1 MSDTQEATPKK
12 GNSIGI
18 IFLTAFIDLLGFS
31 LVIPVL
37 GPLLIDGTYVLDAS
51 YDADT
56 RNLMYGLLS
65 GIFPLFQFFGSSI
78 LGSLSDKYGRKPI
91 LLISLVI
98 SFVGYVTFT
107 LGVYFG
113 DLILMFVGRSIQGL
127 AAGNL
132 SILYSSVADV
142 SSKEE
147 KAKNFGVIGAAFGLG
162 FVIGPFLGGLLSNP
176 ETPAQMG
183 LEALNMASYFT
194 FETPFIV
201 GSCLVLINLL
211 QVFFIFRETLTNR
224 KEGITVTP
232 FTGVINLA
240 KSIQNPGL
248 RSIFSVVFLQTFGFT
263 FFTTMLQVFL
273 IKRFAFDQGDIG
285 MLFGFVGVSV
295 VFTQVV
301 LVRYFSGRVAPQRML
316 MFVLPGLAITLFL
329 SMFVSNTL
337 QLYLSVPF
345 IAMFQGLTTPNVS
358 ALVSNMAPPQ
368 LQGEVLGMQQSVQAL
383 AQIIPPLVGG
393 VIVSFS
399 LTSPYW
405 MAAVTIFLA
414 FVAYFLQFGGKGKD
428 EVPAAA

>member
-98 SFVGYVTFT
+98 SFVGYVVFT

-176 ETPAQMG
+176 E
-183 LEALNMASYFT
+183 
-194 FETPFIV
+194 
-201 GSCLVLINLL
+201 
-211 QVFFIFRETLTNR
+211 
-224 KEGITVTP
+224 
-232 FTGVINLA
+232 
-240 KSIQNPGL
+240 
-248 RSIFSVVFLQTFGFT
+248 
-263 FFTTMLQVFL
+263 
-273 IKRFAFDQGDIG
+273 
-285 MLFGFVGVSV
+285 
-295 VFTQVV
+295 
-301 LVRYFSGRVAPQRML
+301 
-316 MFVLPGLAITLFL
+316 
-329 SMFVSNTL
+329 
-337 QLYLSVPF
+337 
-345 IAMFQGLTTPNVS
+345 
-358 ALVSNMAPPQ
+358 
-368 LQGEVLGMQQSVQAL
+368 
-383 AQIIPPLVGG
+383 
-393 VIVSFS
+393 
-399 LTSPYW
+399 
-405 MAAVTIFLA
+405 
-414 FVAYFLQFGGKGKD
+414 
-428 EVPAAA
+428 

>member
-1 MSDTQEATPKK
+1 MAETQEATPKK

-56 RNLMYGLLS
+56 RNLIYGLLS

-107 LGVYFG
+107 LGVYLG
-113 DLILMFVGRSIQGL
+113 DLILMFIGRSIQGL

-142 SSKEE
+142 SNKEE

-176 ETPAQMG
+176 ETPAQLGM
-183 LEALNMASYFT
+183 EALSISSFFT

-211 QVFFIFRETLTNR
+211 QVFFVFRETLTHR
-224 KEGITVTP
+224 KQDIRVTP
-232 FTGVINLA
+232 FTGVLNLA
-240 KSIQNPGL
+240 KSVRNPSL

-273 IKRFAFDQGDIG
+273 IKRFAFNQGDLG
-285 MLFGFVGVSV
+285 LLFGFVGVSV

-301 LVRYFSGRVAPQRML
+301 LVRYFSSRVSPARML
-316 MFVLPGLAITLFL
+316 MFVLPGLALTLFIA
-329 SMFVSNTL
+329 MFASNIFE
-337 QLYLSVPF
+337 LYLSIPF

-358 ALVSNMAPPQ
+358 ALVSNLAPPQ

-383 AQIIPPLVGG
+383 AQIIPPLAGG
-393 VIVSFS
+393 VIVSYS

-405 MAAVTIFLA
+405 LAATTIFLA
-414 FVAYFLQFGGKGKD
+414 FLAY
-428 EVPAAA
+428 